1 MSDEIV
7 VVFNPSGINPDDY
20 KKRYLELDQIPEFK
34 PIKARELVFVFYI
47 SNPTSYM
54 VYEFLDRNERIYKA
68 AEKCWSDD
76 GAKTF
81 AKNFVDRKLSNQTK
95 LEEAC
100 RRMEKIL
107 PTVRYRAQEMLNN
120 IFKSIEDLLKKKET
134 EFTNKAGDPDLNS
147 YMAVRKM
154 ALKELPE
161 MVKLAEIGFGI
172 ENNESAK
179 ITGQFAVSSYLKNK
193 DKGT

>member
-1 MSDEIV
+1 MSEEIII
-7 VVFNPSGINPDDY
+7 VFSPKGINPDDY

-34 PIKARELVFVFYI
+34 QIKARELVFCWFL
-47 SNPTSYM
+47 SNPTSHL
-54 VYEFLDRNERIYKA
+54 VYEYPDREERIDKA
-68 AEKCWSDD
+68 CEKTWNDSNS
-76 GAKTF
+76 AKSF
-81 AKNFVDRKLSNQTK
+81 ARNFKERKLPNQTQ

-120 IFKSIEDLLKKKET
+120 IFKSIEDLLNKPQS

-161 MVKLAEIGFGI
+161 MVKLAEVGFGI
-172 ENNESAK
+172 EAK
-179 ITGQFAVSSYLKNK
+179 ETSKISGQANISNFLKNK
-193 DKGT
+193 KT